1 MSGSSSM
8 PPTVSLPVFGSASS
22 HAHSSS
28 EGAQHGSHTEWHMDS
43 SGDPMDFDLLAEYLL
58 EDNPSSSVGLS
69 FDFK

>member
-1 MSGSSSM
+1 
-8 PPTVSLPVFGSASS
+8 
-22 HAHSSS
+22 
-28 EGAQHGSHTEWHMDS
+28 MDS